1 MNLVALEVAE
11 YLEDNSI
18 GTVGTDLF
26 VDMLPDVQNDVFA
39 VFTTGGSDPDIY
51 LPTANPSFELLSR
64 SESAQT
70 AYDLLESAVDLLHQK
85 MNSTLVTNGNY
96 YFYIFLNGEINNL
109 GRDEKGRI
117 EYSANFR
124 CKVRSR

>member
-1 MNLVALEVAE
+1 MNLPALEVAQ

-18 GTVGTDLF
+18 GIVGTDLF

-39 VFTTGGSDPDIY
+39 VFTTGGQTPDID
-51 LPTANPSFELLSR
+51 LPIGSPNFELLSR

-70 AYDLLESAVDLLHQK
+70 AYDLLKNAVDLLHQK
-85 MNSTLVTNGNY
+85 MNSTLVTSGNY
-96 YFYIFLNGEINNL
+96 YYSILLNGEINSL

-117 EYSANFR
+117 EYSANFN
-124 CKVRSR
+124 CKVRGR